1 MANNIQYV
9 PVDKLVLDTENPRF
23 ANLYSGKSE
32 ADIIKYLLEEEN
44 AKEIVNNI
52 IKHGEF
58 FQDEILWVIK
68 QPNGGFLVKEG
79 NRRTAAVKALASPEM
94 FGIQNSGLII
104 EKMPV
109 IVFDDLTK
117 LDVRIR
123 EKHATPSF
131 RAWSRIAK
139 ALEIYRLYVS
149 HASDAEIKA
158 VDSKVSDFL
167 KIANFYNAAVKIKGD
182 SFKEL
187 VRSGGE
193 KGNKL
198 TIFERLFAFSED
210 CGYTFK
216 SKSYGY
222 AIQIVNSELF
232 KKYIELIVDYLQENP
247 ETTYYEV
254 NKQEDKRAFLD
265 KIGLLNDAKKN
276 QQLGLIFNTGV
287 STKDNESIHSN
298 TKADAQSDTVYKKNE
313 DKKSVRGSVKRKPE
327 LKRKGRQKQLD
338 AKIDELFLGL
348 KSKDTPNARMAMV
361 RIVFECC
368 LKWVLEETRYNGK
381 RLRDYDYFK
390 SAFITTKGDARP
402 FTDFTRLSSLFTVL
416 ITNTSI
422 RNAFKTFKPD
432 DLHQVI
438 HNYNVSAVSR
448 DCDTMV
454 DNLLPLIEFLLQDEN
469 DFITQIDTKK
479 LV

>member
-1 MANNIQYV
+1 MVNNIQYV
-9 PVDKLVLDTENPRF
+9 NIDNLVLDTKNPRF
-23 ANLYSGKSE
+23 ANLYSGNSE
-32 ADIIKYLLEEEN
+32 TDIIRYLLEEEN
-44 AKEIVNNI
+44 AKEIVYNI
-52 IKHGEF
+52 IKHGEY

-68 QPNGGFLVKEG
+68 QSNGLFLVKEG
-79 NRRTAAVKALASPEM
+79 NRRTAAVKALAAPET
-94 FGIQNSGLII
+94 FGIQNNGLTI
-104 EKMPV
+104 EKLPV
-109 IVFDDLTK
+109 IVFDDLAN
-117 LDVRIR
+117 LDSRIR

-149 HASDAEIKA
+149 RASEMEIKA

-167 KIANFYNAAVKIKGD
+167 KIANFYNAATKIKGD

-193 KGNKL
+193 RGNKL
-198 TIFERLFAFSED
+198 TIFERLFTLSEK

-216 SKSYGY
+216 SKNHGY
-222 AIQIVNSELF
+222 AIQIVNNDLF
-232 KKYIELIVDYLQENP
+232 NKYVESIVEYLQKNP
-247 ETTYYEV
+247 ETAYYEV
-254 NKQEDKRAFLD
+254 NKREDKQAFLD
-265 KIGLLNDAKKN
+265 KIGFLNYVKIK
-276 QQLGLIFNTGV
+276 QQLGLNFNADAAIGDREQAHTNIKTDAGSNAV
-287 STKDNESIHSN
+287 EENNTHKKLLRGSTKR
-298 TKADAQSDTVYKKNE
+298 Q
-313 DKKSVRGSVKRKPE
+313 PE

-338 AKIDELFLGL
+338 AKINELFLVL

-390 SAFITTKGDARP
+390 SAFVTAKGEARP
-402 FTDFTRLSSLFTVL
+402 FTDFNRLSGLFTEL
-416 ITNTSI
+416 ITNMAI
-422 RNAFKTFKPD
+422 KHAFKAFKPD

-438 HNYNVSAVSR
+438 HNYNVSAVAR

-454 DNLLPLIEFLLQDEN
+454 SNLLPLVEFLMQAES
-469 DFITQIDTKK
+469 DFVAQIDTKK
-479 LV
+479 LF